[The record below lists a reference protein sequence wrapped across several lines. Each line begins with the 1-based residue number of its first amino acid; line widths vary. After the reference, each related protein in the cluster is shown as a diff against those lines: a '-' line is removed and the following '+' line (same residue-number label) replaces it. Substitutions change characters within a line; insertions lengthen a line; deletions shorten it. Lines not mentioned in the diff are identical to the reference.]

1 MKKTTV
7 LIIDG
12 GGRGSALVEKYLQ
25 SKLVSRV
32 LAIPG
37 NDLMGQGT
45 QKQVKIFPQIKTTN
59 IENIKNVCQ
68 HEKVDLGE
76 VCQDDAVAVG
86 VTDAL
91 LKEGFCVFGP
101 TKKAGEIEWDKGWAR
116 QFMKDFNIPTPKF
129 KICNS
134 QKSGEKFIKSQ
145 KEKRYFI
152 KASGLAAG
160 KGAIFAQNRKQ
171 ALEAITHMA
180 GFGDAGKT
188 FLIEE
193 CLLGEEFSSFAI
205 VDGKDCQILGHA
217 QDHKNVFNGDLGPN
231 TGGMGCSSPP
241 LVITPKIEK
250 QIELIFKKTAEGLVA
265 IDRPY
270 RGILYLGGMIVK
282 EGRHARRSF
291 SEGRVWVIEFNARWG
306 DPEAQVIVPA
316 IKNDFFQLTSDVING
331 KIKKI
336 KIRRDNFYR
345 VAVGAASRG
354 YPQDYSQA
362 VGKKIYGLDKIL
374 KTANIKVFGAGVK
387 KSK

>member
-7 LIIDG
+7 LVIDG

-101 TKKAGEIEWDKGWAR
+101 TRKAGQIEWDKGWAR

-171 ALEAITHMA
+171 ALEAITHIA

-205 VDGKDCQILGHA
+205 VDGKDCQLLGHA
-217 QDHKNVFNGDLGPN
+217 QDHKKVFNGDLGPN

-250 QIELIFKKTAEGLVA
+250 QIRLIFKKTAEGLAA

-270 RGILYLGGMIVK
+270 RGILYLGGMIDIK
-282 EGRHARRSF
+282 GK
-291 SEGRVWVIEFNARWG
+291 VWVIEFNARWG
-306 DPEAQVIVPA
+306 DPEAQVIVPS
-316 IKNDFFQLTSDVING
+316 IENDFYHLTREVISGN
-331 KIKKI
+331 IKKI
-336 KIRRDNFYR
+336 KIKKDNLYR
-345 VAVGAASRG
+345 VAVTAASQG
-354 YPQDYSQA
+354 YPSDYSK
-362 VGKKIYGLDKIL
+362 VTGKKIFGLERSRSISGSIKI
-374 KTANIKVFGAGVK
+374 FGAGVK
-387 KSK
+387 VSND